1 MMTHAEE
8 QEIGK
13 KIAKHENLPGLSK
26 EQMTA
31 IRGMYRAADVLHRY
45 DVDNSFY
52 MDEMPTVQKVLREIG
67 DQVRRDILELLY
79 VDILNCYVAF
89 REENG
94 EMEGENGAD

>member
-13 KIAKHENLPGLSK
+13 KIAKHENLPGLTK
-26 EQMTA
+26 EQRA
-31 IRGMYRAADVLHRY
+31 HIRGMYRAADVLHRM
-45 DVDNSFY
+45 DADNSFY
-52 MDEMPTVQKVLREIG
+52 ADEMPTVQKILRDIG
-67 DQVRRDILELLY
+67 DQVKHDAPEQLY
-79 VDILNCYVAF
+79 VEILNRYVSF